1 MKIEKFV
8 TGIIST
14 NCYIVTNEET
24 KETVIVDPANLSKA
38 MIGYIEEEELVIK
51 AILLTHAHFD
61 HIMGIDKVIDRYGEM
76 PVYVEESDLELLHT
90 PSMNESTVYTNGY
103 SYPGGDVIHDGD
115 VLHLIGEDF
124 RVIHTPGHTQGGV
137 SYYVEKEGVL
147 FSGDTLF
154 CCSVGRSDFATSSTS
169 ALIRSIKEKLFLLP
183 DETKVFPGHMGAT
196 TIGNEKVNNPYVN
209 SFKLM
214 NRISCKNERFTYD
227 MYHIVKS
234 FLPDAE
240 ISQKVDPEQEL
251 LIEMTAEEEPD
262 LEEQACDKK
271 VRWTFFHCREAEIA
285 DISEKREQKRYIN
298 KKLYQT
304 LVKKTGE
311 EHAWGNMTG
320 VRPTK
325 MIMERLSFMN
335 ITIDNEKNEEQDGT
349 TVISGEDSAI
359 TMMKIPTNEELMIAR
374 DVMELKN
381 KKNKC

>member
-90 PSMNESTVYTNGY
+90 PSMNESTVYTKGY

-147 FSGDTLF
+147 FSGDTVF
-154 CCSVGRSDFATSSTS
+154 YGSVGRTDFPGGST
-169 ALIRSIKEKLFLLP
+169 ADIVRSLHKLVDSLP
-183 DETKVFPGHMGAT
+183 EETEVFPGHDAST
-196 TIGNEKVNNPYVN
+196 TIGY
-209 SFKLM
+209 
-214 NRISCKNERFTYD
+214 
-227 MYHIVKS
+227 
-234 FLPDAE
+234 
-240 ISQKVDPEQEL
+240 
-251 LIEMTAEEEPD
+251 
-262 LEEQACDKK
+262 
-271 VRWTFFHCREAEIA
+271 
-285 DISEKREQKRYIN
+285 EKRYN
-298 KKLYQT
+298 PF
-304 LVKKTGE
+304 V
-311 EHAWGNMTG
+311 
-320 VRPTK
+320 
-325 MIMERLSFMN
+325 
-335 ITIDNEKNEEQDGT
+335 
-349 TVISGEDSAI
+349 
-359 TMMKIPTNEELMIAR
+359 
-374 DVMELKN
+374 
-381 KKNKC
+381 

>member
-124 RVIHTPGHTQGGV
+124 RVIHTPGHTVGGCC
-137 SYYVEKEGVL
+137 YYLPEEEAL

-154 CCSVGRSDFATSSTS
+154 CGSIGRTDLPTGSSRDLAHS
-169 ALIRSIKEKLFLLP
+169 IREKLMILP
-183 DETKVFPGHMGAT
+183 DETKLYPGHMDES
-196 TIGNEKVNNPYVN
+196 TIGYEKEINP
-209 SFKLM
+209 F
-214 NRISCKNERFTYD
+214 I
-227 MYHIVKS
+227 
-234 FLPDAE
+234 
-240 ISQKVDPEQEL
+240 
-251 LIEMTAEEEPD
+251 
-262 LEEQACDKK
+262 
-271 VRWTFFHCREAEIA
+271 
-285 DISEKREQKRYIN
+285 
-298 KKLYQT
+298 
-304 LVKKTGE
+304 
-311 EHAWGNMTG
+311 
-320 VRPTK
+320 
-325 MIMERLSFMN
+325 
-335 ITIDNEKNEEQDGT
+335 
-349 TVISGEDSAI
+349 
-359 TMMKIPTNEELMIAR
+359 
-374 DVMELKN
+374 
-381 KKNKC
+381 

>member
-103 SYPGGDVIHDGD
+103 SYLGGDVIHDGD

-137 SYYVEKEGVL
+137 CYYVEKEGVL

-154 CCSVGRSDFATSSTS
+154 CCSVGRLS
-169 ALIRSIKEKLFLLP
+169 LI
-183 DETKVFPGHMGAT
+183 
-196 TIGNEKVNNPYVN
+196 
-209 SFKLM
+209 
-214 NRISCKNERFTYD
+214 
-227 MYHIVKS
+227 HI
-234 FLPDAE
+234 
-240 ISQKVDPEQEL
+240 
-251 LIEMTAEEEPD
+251 
-262 LEEQACDKK
+262 
-271 VRWTFFHCREAEIA
+271 
-285 DISEKREQKRYIN
+285 
-298 KKLYQT
+298 
-304 LVKKTGE
+304 
-311 EHAWGNMTG
+311 
-320 VRPTK
+320 
-325 MIMERLSFMN
+325 
-335 ITIDNEKNEEQDGT
+335 
-349 TVISGEDSAI
+349 
-359 TMMKIPTNEELMIAR
+359 
-374 DVMELKN
+374 
-381 KKNKC
+381 